1 MKKEQ
6 PTPKLSRREANKRKV
21 IDQAL
26 FCFVEQGIENSKVS
40 EIAERVGLTERSV
53 FRYFA
58 TKADLVLE
66 TALLLWDQYM
76 DLAAAQT
83 SRDEQLCGADQVHY
97 VLRQYAHL
105 YFTHR
110 NELIFIHEA
119 EAYLN
124 RCGKAMLLDK
134 KPPAPYEDCA
144 GPLSAAIHR
153 GVEDGSV
160 RSDVNLANL
169 YYNTYDSLLGLIQKL
184 AIGGWSDETYEKLAK
199 ERLEDFC
206 ALLADAYRKH

>member
-1 MKKEQ
+1 MKKSQ
-6 PTPKLSRREANKRKV
+6 PTPKPSRREANKRKV

-26 FCFVEQGIENSKVS
+26 LCFVEQGIENSKVS
-40 EIAERVGLTERSV
+40 EIAQRAGLTERSV
-53 FRYFA
+53 FRYFE

-66 TALLLWDQYM
+66 TALLLWEQYM
-76 DLAAAQT
+76 DLAAVQAGQ
-83 SRDEQLCGADQVHY
+83 DEQPCGADQVHY
-97 VLRQYAHL
+97 VLRQYARL

-110 NELIFIHEA
+110 SEIIFIHEA

-134 KPPAPYEDCA
+134 KPPAPYEA
-144 GPLSAAIHR
+144 GVGPLSKAIRR
-153 GVEDGSV
+153 GIEDGSV
-160 RSDVNLANL
+160 RTDVDIANL

-184 AIGGWSDETYEKLAK
+184 AIGGWSDETYEKLAS
-199 ERLEDFC
+199 ERLDAFC